1 MGTEEEYI
9 VVKTKIFPTFYQ
21 DFACIMDR
29 CQYNCCTGGW
39 RILFSKKDY
48 LKIKR
53 AEKIPEVE
61 EITKKAV
68 RRLPNGKR
76 TEEAYAELI
85 NTPDVPCLYQ
95 DEKGL
100 CLLQLTCGEDTL
112 PKVCQMFPRSIQ
124 NSAMGKFYTLSTA
137 CEAVVEL
144 LWNLPQ
150 GIDFVEDALPR
161 NEIFYTKRTREFDL
175 QPLFISTTIDILQ
188 ARSFTVSQRLLLLG
202 MVLQDVKNTGFADLQ
217 EEQWKKKVD
226 MLLEHPEMLQGLET
240 NTQNGHIAL
249 IQQYE
254 HMRNLML
261 NKYWDKLFLRF
272 SSLQKTEEHKLK
284 TVLNLPLYLQCKE
297 QMDSYFGDIEYFWE
311 NILVNL
317 CFWMQI
323 PWIESE
329 KKLWQSYI
337 NLCNIYSFFRVASV
351 MACDMEPTKEKLFQ
365 SIVMC
370 SRVLLHDRSRMDQWT
385 NNFQTTGS
393 ESLAHMALLV
403 QL

>member
-1 MGTEEEYI
+1 MGTEDEYI
-9 VVKTKIFPTFYQ
+9 VVETKISPTFYQ

-29 CQYNCCTGGW
+29 CQHNCCTGGW
-39 RILFSKKDY
+39 KISFNKKDY

-53 AEKIPEVE
+53 AKKTSEVE
-61 EITKKAV
+61 EITKRAV
-68 RRLPNGKR
+68 KRLPDGKR
-76 TEEAYAELI
+76 TEEVYAELV
-85 NTPDVPCLYQ
+85 NTQDVPCLYQ
-95 DEKGL
+95 NEKGL
-100 CLLQLTCGEDTL
+100 CLLQLDCGEETL
-112 PKVCQMFPRSIQ
+112 PRVCKIFPRSI
-124 NSAMGKFYTLSTA
+124 NNTAMGKFYTLSTA

-144 LWNLPQ
+144 LWNLPH
-150 GIDFVEDALPR
+150 GIDFVEDPLPR

-351 MACDMEPTKEKLFQ
+351 MACGTEPTREKLFQ